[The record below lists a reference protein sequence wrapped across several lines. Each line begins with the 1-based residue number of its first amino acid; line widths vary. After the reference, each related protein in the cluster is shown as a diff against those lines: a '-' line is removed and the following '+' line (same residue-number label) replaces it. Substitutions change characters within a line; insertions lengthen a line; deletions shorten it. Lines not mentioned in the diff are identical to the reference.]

1 MDVILQAFLNDPS
14 ALNSRRVEQV
24 VAICGNGTLSD
35 DSDCSRGFR
44 EFLKNLPSKILK
56 KYSAECLDGTMQRNQ
71 NSGLILQDLVN
82 EVGDRLGFQCEPGFY
97 RGSPSRIGHDGLWL
111 SADFSFVVEVKTSDL
126 SIKLDTIADYRQKLI
141 DSNRVAEAKSSILIV
156 LGRQDT
162 GDLEAQIRGSRHAWD
177 IRMIGIESLF
187 RLLDIKENLNDPRS
201 ILQITELLK
210 PIEYTRVDKLID
222 AVFFTS
228 WDISTPETPE
238 PHEVDAD
245 NTKATPR
252 DVEPTGDDRR
262 THSSPVNFYEECL
275 SRINHRLGKN
285 FIKNGRVTYSSA
297 DKLINIV
304 LLNSKSYIDPRGRSF
319 WYGFRPNQ
327 AEFLDDSEEAFV
339 AFGCGSEDLILL
351 IPYSEFKEWVP
362 KMGSTLNDDGEL
374 VHRHVVILESDGR
387 YSMRVGDDYVNVTEH
402 KLQEPQQGGGLNAL
416 PRVSHL

>member
-1 MDVILQAFLNDPS
+1 MDAILQAFLNDPS
-14 ALNSRRVEQV
+14 ALDSRRVEQV

-35 DSDCSRGFR
+35 DSECSRGFR
-44 EFLKNLPSKILK
+44 EFLRNLPSRILK
-56 KYSAECLDGTMQRNQ
+56 KYSQECLDGTMPRSQ

-82 EVGDRLGFQCEPGFY
+82 EVGDRLGYRSEPGFY

-111 SADFSFVVEVKTSDL
+111 SGDFSFVVEVKTSDL
-126 SIKLDTIADYRQKLI
+126 SIKLDTIADYRQKLVDTRKI
-141 DSNRVAEAKSSILIV
+141 AEEMSSILIV

-238 PHEVDAD
+238 PPDLDTDEQ
-245 NTKATPR
+245 KKTPIT
-252 DVEPTGDDRR
+252 VEPTEGDRR

-275 SRINHRLGKN
+275 SRINQRLGKN
-285 FIKNGRVTYSSA
+285 FIKNGRVTYSSS
-297 DKLINIV
+297 DKAVNVV
-304 LLNSKSYIDPRGRSF
+304 LLNSKSYKDPRGRSF

-327 AEFLDDSEEAFV
+327 AEFLDDSEDAFI

-351 IPYSEFKEWVP
+351 IPFSDFKEWVP

-374 VHRHVVILESDGR
+374 VHRHVVILESEGR
-387 YSMRVGDDYVNVTEH
+387 YTMRVGDEYVDVTEH
-402 KLQEPQQGGGLNAL
+402 KLQEPQQCGAGNA
-416 PRVSHL
+416 